1 MSADKPSSG
10 SQASTHFVDCRRLT
24 MAPLKLAIHD
34 LVDDPVFDNE
44 DLILKQIQVI
54 LSEEAQRRRRP
65 S

>member
-1 MSADKPSSG
+1 
-10 SQASTHFVDCRRLT
+10 

-54 LSEEAQRRRRP
+54 LSEEAQRRRQP

>member
-1 MSADKPSSG
+1 
-10 SQASTHFVDCRRLT
+10 